1 MQVIGAILA
10 VTPKARL
17 SEPVLAEGIL
27 ELYTTQNLAPAGIS
41 QEAMTKWAGRMAYGA
56 RKVCQKFRRI
66 MYESPNRSKSDKLQV
81 LKDRLSDTPSTSPT
95 SSAAEPSLAGTQASP
110 SLPATPGCLEAFDPW
125 AVLKQKLVALKA
137 QPDGQPESSGT
148 GKAAKGL
155 ALKRKAAQPEGLE
168 SSAGKAATGAA
179 PSRHS
184 VPEHVLSALSKLTLL
199 PPSKPFS
206 TAPEGQKGAKPAAKK
221 QAAKQKKPA
230 KPKHS
235 AAAKKKAEDELDKQL
250 DLAAAG
256 EAVYKPGDFQKL
268 KAAFV
273 NRQRSAGKS
282 FAEATK
288 AWMLSSDR
296 AQFLTSL
303 SEKEL
308 KRRRFA

>member
-1 MQVIGAILA
+1 VIGAILA

-41 QEAMTKWAGRMAYGA
+41 QEAMTKWAYGA

-95 SSAAEPSLAGTQASP
+95 SSTAEPSPAGTQASP

-148 GKAAKGL
+148 GKAAEGL

-221 QAAKQKKPA
+221 Q
-230 KPKHS
+230 PKHS